1 MKESM
6 KRWNCIRVLNKGLPK
21 LSLEWLCK
29 KRNFI
34 PDSKKTRGAAP
45 SQKNIILV
53 LAVTSTSKNKNTIN
67 YGIQK
72 FCIC

>member
-6 KRWNCIRVLNKGLPK
+6 KRWNCIRVLNKGPPK

-45 SQKNIILV
+45 SQKI
-53 LAVTSTSKNKNTIN
+53 
-67 YGIQK
+67 
-72 FCIC
+72 